1 MTALRF
7 RNLDVDPEVPVSDWP
22 YEALVTALERGA
34 LTDWRRI
41 AHEVDADPWGR
52 TARAI
57 ESYLS
62 YEQPYGVTPLMEEV
76 LVRARRRREQEEKLR
91 VASLV
96 RGAIERSGLSRREF
110 ADAVGTSPSRLSTYC
125 TGRVTPSAAML
136 LRILDAAPD
145 SGELAMT
152 EQTSE
157 S

>member
-7 RNLDVDPEVPVSDWP
+7 RNLDIDPEAPVRDWP

-34 LTDWRRI
+34 LSDWRRI

-52 TARAI
+52 TARAV

-62 YEQPYGVTPLMEEV
+62 YERPYGVAPLMDEV
-76 LVRARRRREQEEKLR
+76 ILRARRRREQEEKLR

-96 RGAIERSGLSRREF
+96 RSAVERSGLTRREF

-145 SGELAMT
+145 GDEGGHAQASL
-152 EQTSE
+152 
-157 S
+157 